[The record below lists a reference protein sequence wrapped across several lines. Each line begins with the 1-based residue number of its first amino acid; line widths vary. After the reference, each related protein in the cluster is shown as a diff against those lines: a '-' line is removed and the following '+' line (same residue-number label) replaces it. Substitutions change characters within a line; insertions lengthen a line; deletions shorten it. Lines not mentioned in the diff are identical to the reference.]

1 MKLFPDDAKRRFE
14 AFFVFAVILCGG
26 FVQYVV
32 PYKMAFLNL
41 YAIPVL
47 MAAYYLDLRRTLLG
61 CVACILV
68 TVVNVWLSP
77 ASFRSTSSNVE
88 LTASLATWGCFL
100 LLSAILV
107 DHLKTEFTHE
117 VEHGKGLDRQISQL
131 KELEE
136 LKDRFM
142 RSITHDLKAPLNAI
156 QAYAQLILAGQTL
169 TANQQRQLGIICTS
183 TEDLARFIDEILDL
197 SKLQAGCMQFDKV
210 TIPMGGVLQAVFDLQ
225 KASADKFG
233 IILSLTMEEGLPSVC
248 ADKNQMT
255 RVVTNLVFNAF
266 KFTPERGTVE
276 ISAAREGA
284 THIVVRVRDSGV
296 GIPKEKLKSI
306 FDKFVQ
312 VEETRKKARVSG
324 TGLGLGIAKE
334 IVENHDGKIWA
345 ESDGLKGSVLSFT
358 LPAAAPVAVAV
369 PVAVPVPAG
378 GA

>member
-1 MKLFPDDAKRRFE
+1 MKLFPEDSKKRFE
-14 AFFVFAVILCGG
+14 AFFVFAVILSG
-26 FVQYVV
+26 YLIHSAL

-41 YAIPVL
+41 YAIPVI

-61 CVACILV
+61 ALACVLI
-68 TVVNVWLSP
+68 TVVNVKDNPQRFVS
-77 ASFRSTSSNVE
+77 ASSQVE
-88 LTASLATWGCFL
+88 LYASIATWGCFL

-107 DHLKTEFTHE
+107 DRMKTEFLQE

-142 RSITHDLKAPLNAI
+142 RSVTHDLKAPLNAI
-156 QAYAQLILAGQTL
+156 QAYAQLLLSGKAL
-169 TANQQRQLGIICTS
+169 TEAQQRQLGIICTS

-197 SKLQAGCMQFDKV
+197 SKLQAGSMRFDKE
-210 TIPMGGVLQAVFDLQ
+210 TLAFESVLRSVYDLQ

-233 IILSLTMEEGLPSVC
+233 IVLTYKVEDNLPKVVV
-248 ADKNQMT
+248 DKSQMT

-266 KFTPERGTVE
+266 KFTPAKGTVE
-276 ISAAREGA
+276 IFAARHGEDRI
-284 THIVVRVRDSGV
+284 IVKVRDSGV
-296 GIPKEKLKSI
+296 GIPKDKLESI
-306 FDKFVQ
+306 FDKFIQ

-345 ESDGLKGSVLSFT
+345 ESDGKNGSELSFT
-358 LPAAAPVAVAV
+358 LPIEKGAV
-369 PVAVPVPAG
+369 PA
-378 GA
+378 